1 MKISYLKSSYSTI
14 VLLPV
19 FQQLDIDYIIG
30 ESNKK
35 LTPQRSGPV
44 AILRMFG
51 VTAEG
56 KLSVKA
62 STIILSY
69 KS

>member
-1 MKISYLKSSYSTI
+1 M
-14 VLLPV
+14 LLAYPV

-51 VTAEG
+51 VTGEG
-56 KLSVKA
+56 KLTVTA
-62 STIILSY
+62 STVIIFMHIFSL
-69 KS
+69 